1 MIHSKIL
8 EKARRITKESINNLS
23 KERDIKLQESH
34 KEDCRLM
41 KTLTRKYYNTILSQ
55 IFKNA
60 NSGLNHARIY
70 ICYDD
75 LISKYDLGTPK
86 DIAERWIKNLT
97 LQSRNYS
104 NNEYINELLGL
115 KDQDMLYGFYVKS
128 IVPYSKR
135 VWITIT
141 WL

>member
-8 EKARRITKESINNLS
+8 EKARRITKESVHKLS
-23 KERDIKLQESH
+23 RERDIQLQESH
-34 KEDCRLM
+34 KEDCLLM
-41 KTLTRKYYNTILSQ
+41 KNLTRKYYNTIINQ

-60 NSGLNHARIY
+60 NRGLNHARIY
-70 ICYDD
+70 ICYED
-75 LISKYDLGTPK
+75 LLTKYNLGTPK

-97 LQSRNYS
+97 LHSRNYS
-104 NNEYINELLGL
+104 NNEYINELLDL

-128 IVPYSKR
+128 IVTYSKR